1 MTYLLP
7 QQWRVGA
14 GINYRGSQNP
24 EGQRIYLASAFA
36 TADVMAEHT
45 LNDTTTVKFNITN
58 LTDKLYIDQ
67 LYRGFY
73 VPGTGRRIELSMKK
87 LF

>member
-1 MTYLLP
+1 
-7 QQWRVGA
+7 
-14 GINYRGSQNP
+14 
-24 EGQRIYLASAFA
+24 
-36 TADVMAEHT
+36 MAEHT